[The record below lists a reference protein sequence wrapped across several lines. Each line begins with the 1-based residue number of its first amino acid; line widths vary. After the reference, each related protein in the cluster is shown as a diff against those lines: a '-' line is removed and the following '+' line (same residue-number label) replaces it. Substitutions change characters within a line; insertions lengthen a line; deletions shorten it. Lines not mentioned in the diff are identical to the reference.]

1 MSIGAHLP
9 SRPKNFAMLAGG
21 GTAGHVYPALAIA
34 ETLVEAGHDART
46 LTFVGSRQGA
56 ETSLVPAAGFRL
68 VTHTLRG
75 FRRSLRLGDVWWS
88 MTAIP
93 LLILATVSCLQL
105 FRRERPRVVVSV
117 GGYASMPA
125 SLAALITRVPLVTCS
140 YDLLP
145 GLATRLQAR
154 WARAAAVA
162 YLPSSLPRA
171 ELTGAPV
178 RKSIRDCTRSA
189 GPSAKRGELGFVPDL
204 PLVVVMGGSLGSAL
218 LNEVA
223 DRLSVSDRDD
233 FSILHLCGDRYFD
246 ADERNEIHRPDG
258 SLRYRRL
265 ARCEDMAAVYAA
277 ADIVVIR
284 AGASTIAE
292 VATVG
297 VASVIVPWKSAADDH
312 QTLNAR
318 LLADRGAAVVVPENE
333 VTIGRVIDEVGR
345 LLDDRSALDEMS
357 RRAHEAGTLHRRP
370 RFAEVIDA
378 VAS

>member
-1 MSIGAHLP
+1 MSIGAHSP

-34 ETLVEAGHDART
+34 ETLVESGHDART
-46 LTFVGSRQGA
+46 LTFVGSRQGV
-56 ETSLVPAAGFRL
+56 ESTLVPQAGFGL

-75 FRRSLRLGDVWWS
+75 FRRSLHPADVWRS

-93 LLILATVSCLQL
+93 LLLLATMSCVWL

-145 GLATRLQAR
+145 GRATRLQAR
-154 WARAAAVA
+154 WAKIAAVA

-178 RKSIRDCTRSA
+178 RKSIRDCTRNA
-189 GPSAKRGELGFVPDL
+189 GTSVKRGELGFVPEI

-223 DRLSVSDRDD
+223 DRLSVSDIDD
-233 FSILHLCGDRYFD
+233 LSILHLCGERYFD
-246 ADERNEIHRPDG
+246 ADEQNELRRADG

-265 ARCEDMAAVYAA
+265 ARFEDMAAVYAA

-297 VASVIVPWKSAADDH
+297 VASVIVPWRSAADDH

-318 LLADRGAAVVVPENE
+318 LLADRGAAVVVPEDGA
-333 VTIGRVIDEVGR
+333 TIDRVFDEVRR
-345 LLDDRSALDEMS
+345 LLDDRAALDELA